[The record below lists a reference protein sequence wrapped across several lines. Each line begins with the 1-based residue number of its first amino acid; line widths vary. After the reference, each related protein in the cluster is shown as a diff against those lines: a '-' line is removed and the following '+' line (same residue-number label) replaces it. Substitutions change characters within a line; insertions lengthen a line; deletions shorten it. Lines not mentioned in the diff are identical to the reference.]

1 MVIAAPSQLPD
12 VDGETALVN
21 ITVERV
27 EHVYRSGSVKAV
39 ASVEVVIGGIA
50 FMLHVS
56 LCCRG
61 MEWSAEMPCITL
73 DGKRVAAIVL
83 PEELAA
89 AVGREALEAWIGPAE
104 HRQSA

>member
-1 MVIAAPSQLPD
+1 VIATASQLPH
-12 VDGETALVN
+12 VDGEIAPVN

-27 EHVYRSGSVKAV
+27 ERVERSGSVNAV

-50 FMLHVS
+50 FMHVS
-56 LCCRG
+56 LCHRG
-61 MEWSAEMPCITL
+61 GEWSAEMPSITL

-104 HRQSA
+104 RRQSA